1 MIKYLGLLSI
11 SLIMVMACS
20 NDNMFVE
27 SDLVDIPSSVK
38 EAYEELKNM
47 VSAEG
52 GDLILSDDCDL
63 SDLAAG
69 LSTAM
74 DTSTF
79 VSDLNKADTEAKST
93 AAKSVISDAIESFES
108 IVNYSENSD
117 GSKSIKATSSDLVV
131 TEGTSKGGELID
143 NKFKLPAKFRSTI
156 ATVIEKLETIAAE
169 NNNIILTKGDVI
181 QVMIVKEAADEIYE
195 LAQINYF
202 DGSMSY
208 SDFLKDDD
216 VRILLDY
223 AAVLIKASD
232 KLSGY
237 IDMFGS
243 DFIKELIADLT

>member
-38 EAYEELKNM
+38 EAYEELKSM
-47 VSAEG
+47 VSVEG
-52 GDLILSDDCDL
+52 DDLKLTGDLP
-63 SDLAAG
+63 DLAAG

-79 VSDLNKADTEAKST
+79 VSDLNKADTEEKST
-93 AAKSVISDAIESFES
+93 AAKKVISEAISTFNN
-108 IVNYSENSD
+108 IVDSSEDSD

-131 TEGTSKGGELID
+131 TEGTSKDDDPIT
-143 NKFKLPAKFRSTI
+143 KFKLPKKFRSTI
-156 ATVIEKLETIAAE
+156 ATVIGKLETIADV
-169 NNNIILTKGDVI
+169 NNSIILTKGDVI
-181 QVMIVKEAADEIYE
+181 QVMIVKEAATRIYD
-195 LAQINYF
+195 LAEAGYF
-202 DGSMSY
+202 NGMKLSEV
-208 SDFLKDDD
+208 LNNAEVTK
-216 VRILLDY
+216 LLDY

-243 DFIKELIADLT
+243 DFINELIADLT

>member
-38 EAYEELKNM
+38 ESYEEIKSM
-47 VSAEG
+47 VSVDGE
-52 GDLILSDDCDL
+52 DLKLTGNL
-63 SDLAAG
+63 PDLAAG

-79 VSDLNKADTEAKST
+79 VSDLNKADTEEKSDAAKKVIST
-93 AAKSVISDAIESFES
+93 AITTFNNIWNS
-108 IVNYSENSD
+108 SENSD
-117 GSKSIKATSSDLVV
+117 ESKSIKATSSDLVV

-156 ATVIEKLETIAAE
+156 ATVINKLQTIVD
-169 NNNIILTKGDVI
+169 NNSIILTKGDVI
-181 QVMIVKEAADEIYE
+181 QVMIVQEAATRIKN
-195 LAQINYF
+195 LAEDGYF
-202 DGSMSY
+202 NGMKLSVVLNDPN
-208 SDFLKDDD
+208 
-216 VRILLDY
+216 VTILLDY

-237 IDMFGS
+237 IDMFGA
-243 DFIKELIADLT
+243 DFINELIADLT

>member
-38 EAYEELKNM
+38 EAFEKTKNM
-47 VSAEG
+47 VSVEG
-52 GDLILSDDCDL
+52 EDLKLNGDLPV
-63 SDLAAG
+63 LAAG

-79 VSDLNKADTEAKST
+79 VSDLNKADTKEKSDAAKKVITEAKKTFNSI
-93 AAKSVISDAIESFES
+93 VEES
-108 IVNYSENSD
+108 I
-117 GSKSIKATSSDLVV
+117 T
-131 TEGTSKGGELID
+131 
-143 NKFKLPAKFRSTI
+143 KFKLPAKFRSTI
-156 ATVIEKLETIAAE
+156 ATVISKLETIADV
-169 NNNIILTKGDVI
+169 NNSIILTKGDVI
-181 QVMIVKEAADEIYE
+181 QVMIVKEAADKIYDRAKE
-195 LAQINYF
+195 GYF
-202 DGSMSY
+202 NGMKLSEVL
-208 SDFLKDDD
+208 SDDK
-216 VRILLDY
+216 VTKLLDY

-243 DFIKELIADLT
+243 DFINELIADLT